1 MTMLTNLIRAGRWS
15 DLPSERWVRP
25 TLWIIA
31 AVILVGTSGAYL
43 HAASV
48 SVGWWDMW
56 YAFWEWLYTL

>member
-1 MTMLTNLIRAGRWS
+1 MLWT
-15 DLPSERWVRP
+15 
-25 TLWIIA
+25 IA
-31 AVILVGTSGAYL
+31 VVILVGTSGAYL